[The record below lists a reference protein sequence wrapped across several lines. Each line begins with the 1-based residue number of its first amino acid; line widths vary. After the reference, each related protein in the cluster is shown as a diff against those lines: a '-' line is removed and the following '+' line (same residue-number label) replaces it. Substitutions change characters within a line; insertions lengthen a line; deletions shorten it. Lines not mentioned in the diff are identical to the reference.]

1 MEEFAEDEDNQYQ
14 FDKTNIKKGNNKVLF
29 IDDKIESIEKFKKV
43 EEELKKINKNIK
55 IEAIFGVF

>member
-29 IDDKIESIEKFKKV
+29 IDDKIESIEKFNS
-43 EEELKKINKNIK
+43 ENQS
-55 IEAIFGVF
+55 